1 MSGAA
6 LRNSIGGVQDAVAA
20 LAVDWA
26 LTVVRNVSSLHPELP
41 FKNDCDQRV
50 IEVGCSQRLFERRNK
65 LFVGE
70 MTDGQEILLHPNR
83 VADAKTLLSRQR
95 CDRAVFWYPVGR
107 RENFS
112 PMFDQD
118 TVIGQSERW
127 QLQISARAGTK
138 CPAGELAVQL
148 VEDVG
153 KGHFKLK
160 RKRVQTGSI
169 RLREDGDPAWWEGF
183 YREDVITEAGKKS
196 RRRRAVNLGTVK
208 DIRSKKAALQKL
220 AVILEPINQAKCRPK
235 TMMTFRG
242 FVAKYR
248 MLKMA
253 NQKGTTVHGYETNI
267 RAHYLPE
274 FGDIQLSEI
283 TVEAVQTFIN
293 QKAKE
298 GKAVQTLKN
307 LKWGLSSIFRAAMK
321 YGYMTSNPARGADLP
336 PEGIR
341 EQRKLPTGNQLV
353 ELINALEE
361 PISTMVYLVSV
372 SSIRPEELAFKWKD
386 LVPETRNLWVVRA
399 VNQGKLHT
407 PKYHRSNRPIRL
419 TEADVE
425 RLLRLKERM
434 KAQEEDWVFPNRIKK
449 GKTMKPGPI
458 WHETL
463 LARRI
468 QPVAERLGLP
478 HITWRLLRHWGA
490 TQMVEERVPIKAA
503 QERLGHSRPDILLK
517 IYAHVLDASADAAAE
532 SLSGQLGGGSSAVSS
547 AQRAAA

>member
-1 MSGAA
+1 MSATPS
-6 LRNSIGGVQDAVAA
+6 SIAGQMNEGGDFAPTK
-20 LAVDWA
+20 L
-26 LTVVRNVSSLHPELP
+26 LTVRELCEVFRVTPGWVYTRTKKDAIDPLPVVRFGVRGIRFDSHKISTYIRMHE
-41 FKNDCDQRV
+41 RH
-50 IEVGCSQRLFERRNK
+50 RLN
-65 LFVGE
+65 
-70 MTDGQEILLHPNR
+70 
-83 VADAKTLLSRQR
+83 ATL
-95 CDRAVFWYPVGR
+95 
-107 RENFS
+107 ES
-112 PMFDQD
+112 PS
-118 TVIGQSERW
+118 G
-127 QLQISARAGTK
+127 SA
-138 CPAGELAVQL
+138 PIQ
-148 VEDVG
+148 G
-153 KGHFKLK
+153 KGHFKMK
-160 RKRVQTGSI
+160 RKRVQTGSV

-183 YREDVITEAGKKS
+183 YREDVITEAGKKT

-341 EQRKLPTGNQLV
+341 EQKKLPTGNQLV

-361 PISTMVYLVSV
+361 PISTLVYLVSV

-434 KAQEEDWVFPNRIKK
+434 KAQDEDWMFPNRIKK

-468 QPVAERLGLP
+468 QPVADRLGLP

-532 SLSGQLGGGSSAVSS
+532 SLSGQLGGGRSAVSS